1 MLKAHK
7 NSFRSE
13 SKTLFGT
20 VETDGLTSNELKNIE
35 MFSRQNG
42 NKNEST
48 SKEISNSKIIE
59 SLENE
64 IEQKNLII
72 NQLRNKIKSN
82 DSASDTE
89 SKLNDSLETQKI
101 TYSPSNQSANYA
113 ERYINDLNKSEVEK
127 EILFNID
134 LEIIELNQI
143 NKSNIANEEN
153 SFKNKYYQLMECN

>member
-1 MLKAHK
+1 M
-7 NSFRSE
+7 
-13 SKTLFGT
+13 FGT
-20 VETDGLTSNELKNIE
+20 VETDGLTSNDLKNIE
-35 MFSRQNG
+35 MHSRQNG

-48 SKEISNSKIIE
+48 SKHIANSKIIE

-72 NQLRNKIKSN
+72 NQMKESEKINLNEINKLRNKIKNN
-82 DSASDTE
+82 DSTSDTE
-89 SKLNDSLETQKI
+89 SKLNDSLETQKL

-153 SFKNKYYQLMECN
+153 SFKNKYYQLMECNQ